1 MRPFAI
7 AVLAALIAPVF
18 AADFANGLEAWREQR
33 LEKLLREES
42 WTSLVGLHWLDP
54 AVATRIGSNTDN
66 EVVIAGLP
74 ERFGVIR
81 HDEGRWLLA
90 PAPGVEARVDGAELA
105 NEMPILSRDN
115 DAAAR
120 APTVEAG
127 RIRFVLIER
136 AGRVGIR
143 VWDTQAPTRVDFPGI
158 EMFPADPDW
167 QVEARWQAHEP
178 LRTIDI
184 ATVIGTVEPMPNPGA
199 AVFERDGHEFRL
211 EALREHGSDELF
223 FIFADRTSGATTYG
237 AGRYLY
243 TPLPA
248 GAAVTLDFNRAFNP
262 PCAFSSFATCP
273 LPPPE
278 NRLDLRVTA
287 GEKAFRG
294 RH

>member
-1 MRPFAI
+1 MRK
-7 AVLAALIAPVF
+7 F
-18 AADFANGLEAWREQR
+18 AAVCLVLLAMPTEAGDFAAEQQAWQRKR
-33 LEKLLREES
+33 LENLVREES

-54 AVATRIGSNTDN
+54 AVATRIGSNPDN

-81 HDEGRWLLA
+81 HDDGRWLLA
-90 PAPGVEARVDGAELA
+90 PAPGIEARVDGAELA
-105 NEMPILSRDN
+105 NEMPILGRGN

-120 APTVEAG
+120 APKVEAG

-136 AGRVGIR
+136 AGRVGVR

-158 EMFPADPDW
+158 EMFAVDPGW
-167 QVEARWQAHEP
+167 QVDARWQAHP
-178 LRTIDI
+178 PGRTIDI
-184 ATVIGTVEPMPNPGA
+184 ASVIGTIEPMPNPGVA
-199 AVFERDGHEFRL
+199 IFERDGREFRL
-211 EALREHGSDELF
+211 EALRENGSDELF
-223 FIFADRTSGATTYG
+223 FIFADRTSGKTTYG

-243 TPLPA
+243 TPLPLEA
-248 GAAVTLDFNRAFNP
+248 VVTLDFNRAFNP

-294 RH
+294 HH